1 MIVHYLIFLI
11 LNLTEVEFLTIA
23 KKMKPHTMRRMK
35 IEPFPCLRD
44 YFVDMRKLYTELTL
58 EKIENT
64 ILGEKYVKLVNYEKM
79 FECRNL
85 AIGEENISD
94 RNKILIKGESGM
106 GKSTLGRKFGWDW
119 ARGIFKLYS
128 VVFFVPL
135 KLVKP
140 DDSMENV
147 ILQQYPEL
155 QGLEISSRKIRAI
168 FQRFGDRCLLVLDGL
183 DEHGLGQNVD
193 VVKIIRDEKLL
204 DCGVIVSSR
213 PHSTNQV
220 ERYFPTVIRVDGF
233 TSEKAKQFVVNF
245 FTEET
250 KITQIMDFKPSGS
263 RENFPVHKCPI
274 LLSFLCLLVKENEI
288 NLSDTKF
295 TIGDLY
301 LRMVK
306 CLYRKFTIRKSIKFE
321 DSEFVQV
328 FKSVSTLA
336 LRTLHSSNPLL
347 QKSQVIEIVGDFAFE
362 FGFFAGHED
371 FRLCTDPTADMYVTY
386 PHRSIEEFFGSF
398 GFLQALDDG
407 QSVDDILG
415 SDCDKPIFM
424 VNPGLEILFVAFSL

>member
-35 IEPFPCLRD
+35 IEPFPWLRD

-64 ILGEKYVKLVNYEKM
+64 ILGEKYVKLVHYEKM
-79 FECRNL
+79 FECQNL

-94 RNKILIKGESGM
+94 RNKILIKGDPGM

-128 VVFFVPL
+128 VVFFIPL

-147 ILQQYPEL
+147 ILQQHPEL
-155 QGLEISSRKIRAI
+155 EGLEISSRKIRAI

-183 DEHGLGQNVD
+183 NEHGLGKNED

-204 DCGVIVSSR
+204 DCGIIMSSR

-233 TSEKAKQFVVNF
+233 TSEKAKELLKSWILNLQVQGKISQFTSVRF
-245 FTEET
+245 YCHF
-250 KITQIMDFKPSGS
+250 SA
-263 RENFPVHKCPI
+263 
-274 LLSFLCLLVKENEI
+274 FL
-288 NLSDTKF
+288 
-295 TIGDLY
+295 
-301 LRMVK
+301 
-306 CLYRKFTIRKSIKFE
+306 
-321 DSEFVQV
+321 
-328 FKSVSTLA
+328 
-336 LRTLHSSNPLL
+336 
-347 QKSQVIEIVGDFAFE
+347 
-362 FGFFAGHED
+362 
-371 FRLCTDPTADMYVTY
+371 
-386 PHRSIEEFFGSF
+386 
-398 GFLQALDDG
+398 
-407 QSVDDILG
+407 
-415 SDCDKPIFM
+415 
-424 VNPGLEILFVAFSL
+424 